1 MKYKK
6 AQTEIIGLVIIV
18 IIITIAML
26 FYLSNS
32 ISNSADSNTDNIK
45 KKFIDNELSMSF
57 VQTLV
62 RTTIPQCN
70 DLSFDKLIKDCGL
83 EQGFIRCSG
92 GDSCEILR
100 TVSQQIIEETL
111 VNWGKAYSFKINF
124 GGSSDIEPIVFE
136 TSDCSVST
144 LGRQSP
150 GVQPIPY
157 FPETGTAFLELAICL
172 K

>member
-1 MKYKK
+1 MKYKN

-26 FYLSNS
+26 FYVSNS
-32 ISNSADSNTDNIK
+32 ISKSADSNVDNIK

-62 RTTIPQCN
+62 RTTIPECG
-70 DLSFDKLIKDCGL
+70 DLSFDKLVKDCGL
-83 EQGFIRCSG
+83 EQGFIHCSG

-100 TVSQQIIEETL
+100 TVSQQIIEDTL
-111 VNWGKAYSFKINF
+111 VKWGKAYSFKINF
-124 GGSSDIEPIVFE
+124 GGSPDDNIVFE
-136 TSDCSVST
+136 TNDCSVST